1 MINIKKFL
9 IIFFCFFLNI
19 HASSADQ
26 KIVYLNLDAIVQ
38 NSVPGKLILEQL
50 DTRKNKDIENFKLRE
65 KRLRDKEIDIIKK
78 KNIILKEEFENQ
90 VSLLRNEMNI
100 YNEEKEK
107 IFLEFEKNKN
117 KKLNVF
123 LEKITPIIENFVKDN
138 SINIVLNEK
147 NLFIASKKFDITDE
161 IIELV
166 NKTIK

>member
-9 IIFFCFFLNI
+9 IIFLCFFLNI

>member
-9 IIFFCFFLNI
+9 IIFLFFFLNI

-78 KNIILKEEFENQ
+78 KNIISKEEFENQ

>member
-9 IIFFCFFLNI
+9 IIFLCFFLNI

-78 KNIILKEEFENQ
+78 KNIISKEEFENQ

-147 NLFIASKKFDITDE
+147 NLSIASKKFDITDE

>member
-9 IIFFCFFLNI
+9 IIFLCFFLNI

-78 KNIILKEEFENQ
+78 KNIISKEEFENQ

>member
-50 DTRKNKDIENFKLRE
+50 DTRKNKNIENFKLRE

-78 KNIILKEEFENQ
+78 KNIISKEEFENQ

>member
-100 YNEEKEK
+100 YNEEREK
-107 IFLEFEKNKN
+107 IFQEFEKNKN
-117 KKLNVF
+117 KKLNEF

-138 SINIVLNEK
+138 SINIVLNKK

>member
-50 DTRKNKDIENFKLRE
+50 DTRKNKNIENFKLRE

>member
-9 IIFFCFFLNI
+9 IIFLFFFLNI

>member
-9 IIFFCFFLNI
+9 IIFLFFFLNI

-50 DTRKNKDIENFKLRE
+50 DTRKNKNIENFKLRE

-78 KNIILKEEFENQ
+78 KNIISKEEFENQ

>member
-138 SINIVLNEK
+138 SINIVLNKK

>member
-78 KNIILKEEFENQ
+78 KKYNIKRR
-90 VSLLRNEMNI
+90 V
-100 YNEEKEK
+100 
-107 IFLEFEKNKN
+107 
-117 KKLNVF
+117 
-123 LEKITPIIENFVKDN
+123 
-138 SINIVLNEK
+138 
-147 NLFIASKKFDITDE
+147 
-161 IIELV
+161 
-166 NKTIK
+166 

>member
-1 MINIKKFL
+1 
-9 IIFFCFFLNI
+9 
-19 HASSADQ
+19 
-26 KIVYLNLDAIVQ
+26 
-38 NSVPGKLILEQL
+38 
-50 DTRKNKDIENFKLRE
+50 
-65 KRLRDKEIDIIKK
+65 
-78 KNIILKEEFENQ
+78 
-90 VSLLRNEMNI
+90 MNI
-100 YNEEKEK
+100 YNEEREK
-107 IFLEFEKNKN
+107 IFQEFEKNKN

>member
-100 YNEEKEK
+100 YNEEREK
-107 IFLEFEKNKN
+107 IFQEFEKNKN

>member
-78 KNIILKEEFENQ
+78 KNIISKEEFENQ

>member
-100 YNEEKEK
+100 YNEEREK
-107 IFLEFEKNKN
+107 IFQEFEKNKN

-138 SINIVLNEK
+138 SINIVLNKK